1 MTEDVDP
8 LRETV
13 AHACAGDAAAVEE
26 LVKAVENQVYALAL
40 RMLWHPEDARDATQE
55 ILVRI
60 VTHLSSYRGEGR
72 FSSWCFAVAANY
84 LRTARHSRVE
94 ARAYT
99 FESFEA
105 ELHEPAATDVQVR
118 DHPEYRVAVE
128 EVRIGCTLGMLLCL
142 DREQR
147 LAYILGEI
155 LELDHREAAAI
166 LETTPAAFRQRLA
179 RARSAIVSFT
189 MRVCGIVDA
198 KNTCRCESRASFA
211 VGVGR
216 VTLGAPLFGDAV
228 RATAPKYEQVKAE
241 VRRLDEMRRAVALYR
256 THPSFN
262 APDGVRKRVID
273 LLSNRDTTGDHK

>member
-1 MTEDVDP
+1 MTEDIDP
-8 LRETV
+8 LGETV
-13 AHACAGDAAAVEE
+13 ARARGGHAAAVEE
-26 LVKAVENQVYALAL
+26 LVKAVENQVYGLAL

-60 VTHLSSYRGEGR
+60 VTHLSSYRGDGR

-84 LRTARHSRVE
+84 LRTTQRSRVE
-94 ARAYT
+94 AIGYT

-105 ELHEPAATDVQVR
+105 ELHEPASTDVQVR

-142 DREQR
+142 DRKQR

-155 LELDHREAAAI
+155 LEFDHKEAAAI
-166 LETTPAAFRQRLA
+166 LEITPAAFRQRLA

-189 MRVCGIVDA
+189 ERVCGIVDA

-211 VGVGR
+211 VGAGR
-216 VTLGAPLFGDAV
+216 VILGAPLFGDAV
-228 RATAPKYEQVKAE
+228 RATAPKYTQVKAE
-241 VRRLDEMRRAVALYR
+241 IRRLDEMRRAVALYR
-256 THPSFN
+256 TYPSFN
-262 APDGVRKRVID
+262 APDGMRKAVIEM
-273 LLSNRDTTGDHK
+273 L